1 MFRRYARPRTIF
13 CLQTRHCISLTLGE
27 QLQRIYTSEAM
38 KQTTV
43 GTQHSAKL
51 QLSIRR
57 TKSRAHFVKSTISC
71 LKARKSA
78 ILHNTRKRVHG
89 RTWGWRHWP
98 FFLGGGGIDVFT
110 CIEKKVDFPSITR
123 LKLRFV
129 ERNKLKGSYNARLLP
144 YQLSTSASTLS
155 K

>member
-1 MFRRYARPRTIF
+1 MD
-13 CLQTRHCISLTLGE
+13 E
-27 QLQRIYTSEAM
+27 
-38 KQTTV
+38 
-43 GTQHSAKL
+43 
-51 QLSIRR
+51 
-57 TKSRAHFVKSTISC
+57 
-71 LKARKSA
+71 
-78 ILHNTRKRVHG
+78 HG
-89 RTWGWRHWP
+89 DDVIGP
-98 FFLGGGGIDVFT
+98 FFLGGGEIDVFT